1 MLDPKLIHEISLLML
16 YDTTNPQEG
25 IKVHKDADP
34 NKIAAAQRLHELGI
48 ITLSDG
54 GYLTARGQ
62 EAAEHAE
69 ALVNLLQAELQLN

>member
-1 MLDPKLIHEISLLML
+1 MPLNPQLISEIELLML
-16 YDTTNPQEG
+16 FDPDKPQEG
-25 IKVHKDADP
+25 IKVHKEAAP
-34 NKIAAAQRLHELGI
+34 GKIEAAKRLHELGI

-69 ALVNLLQAELQLN
+69 ALVSLLQAKLH

>member
-1 MLDPKLIHEISLLML
+1 MMLDPQLLQEISLLML
-16 YDTTNPQEG
+16 FDPANPQEG
-25 IKVHKDADP
+25 LKVHKDADP
-34 NKIAAAQRLHELGI
+34 EKIAAAERLHELGI

-69 ALVNLLQAELQLN
+69 ALINFLRAKVLQ